1 MSQTQKSP
9 APVAAGC
16 EAQYQNNRPDYI
28 TIARQIKANRRYM
41 RATTAMLSGHVDR
54 PDLDK
59 IVGTTNAPEYVRL
72 LRELGL
78 TIEMERIKC
87 NDRDAMRTWYGR
99 HHLSHADREGL
110 RKALAMQGG
119 E

>member
-9 APVAAGC
+9 APIAAGC
-16 EAQYQNNRPDYI
+16 EAQYPNKQPDYI

-72 LRELGL
+72 MRKMGL
-78 TIEMERIKC
+78 TIDMERIKC
-87 NDRDAMRTWYGR
+87 NDRDAMRMWYGR
-99 HHLSHADREGL
+99 YHLSQADRDGL
-110 RKALAMQGG
+110 RHAVVMQGVK
-119 E
+119 